1 MISLVPEPH
10 AGESS
15 NASPSMVSGLT
26 NQGTSNVFMQP
37 KQSNYMCMMHNKDH
51 DSVIIDVKPGR
62 ESSTA
67 QEVYEQ

>member
-1 MISLVPEPH
+1 
-10 AGESS
+10 
-15 NASPSMVSGLT
+15 
-26 NQGTSNVFMQP
+26 MQP